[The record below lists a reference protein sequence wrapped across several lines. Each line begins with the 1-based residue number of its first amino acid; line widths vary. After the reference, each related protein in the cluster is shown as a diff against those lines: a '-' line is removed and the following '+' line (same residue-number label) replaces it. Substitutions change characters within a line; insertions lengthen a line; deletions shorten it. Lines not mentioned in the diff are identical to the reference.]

1 MCATSH
7 NRPRRSNTATPRG
20 WRIVRWV
27 TAAAG
32 AALVALAIVAAA
44 GSRTSTLRRL
54 VIDTLAARLDSEVEL
69 QFFSVDLFP
78 TVTVRGEGLIVR
90 LRGHD
95 HNEVPP
101 LLKVR
106 SFAIKGGL
114 FGLLSRPRTFKSI
127 ALGGL
132 EINIPPGGPD
142 FKEHYSRAA
151 DPKAP
156 AAPSSSPIH
165 IERLE
170 SADAILRLIPK
181 RTDKEPREFLIHRL
195 QMEGVGVESR
205 MPFRAELTNPIPR
218 GEIQTEGR
226 FGPWSSESPGATP
239 IDGKYSF
246 NDVDLS
252 TIKGIAGTLT
262 STGEFRGALGRIE
275 VKGETRTPDFS
286 LNIAKNALPLTTTF
300 EAIVDGTDGDTYL
313 NAVHAKLRHT
323 PILAKGAI
331 TGTRGVKG
339 RTVELQVQIAD
350 GRIDDLLLLSIKT
363 PEPLLSGRLA
373 LHTDFRL
380 PPGKE
385 DVVDRLQLA
394 GEFDLSSGQFRDPK
408 VQEKLGGM
416 SARASG
422 DPGAPA
428 ERVATDFE
436 GRFKLADG
444 TLSLAA
450 LKFRI
455 PGAAV
460 HLDGTY
466 GLRSEALLFDGT
478 LRMQAT
484 ISEAAGGGMR
494 SVFLK
499 LVDPFFRKKG
509 AGTVLPIK
517 VRGTREHPTFGLD
530 VMKALTPK

>member
-1 MCATSH
+1 MCATSRS
-7 NRPRRSNTATPRG
+7 RPRRSNTTTPKG

-27 TAAAG
+27 SAAAG
-32 AALVALAIVAAA
+32 AVLVALAIVAAA
-44 GSRTSTLRRL
+44 GSRSSTLRRL
-54 VIDTLAARLDSEVEL
+54 VIDTLAERLDSEVEL
-69 QFFSVDLFP
+69 QVFSVDLFP
-78 TVTVRGEGLIVR
+78 TVTVRGEGLSVR

-95 HNEVPP
+95 DVPP
-101 LLKVR
+101 LFKIR

-114 FGLLSRPRTFKSI
+114 FGLLSRPRRFNSI
-127 ALGGL
+127 ALDGL

-142 FKEHYSRAA
+142 FKAHYNRAA
-151 DPKAP
+151 DPNAP
-156 AAPSSSPIH
+156 GQPSSPIH

-170 SADAILRLIPK
+170 SADAILRLIP
-181 RTDKEPREFLIHRL
+181 RRAGKEPREFLIHKL
-195 QMEGVGVESR
+195 EMEGVGIESR
-205 MPFRAELTNPIPR
+205 IPFRAELTNPIPR

-226 FGPWSSESPGATP
+226 FGPWSRASPGATP
-239 IDGKYSF
+239 VDGKYSF

-252 TIKGIAGTLT
+252 TIKGIAGTLA

-313 NAVHAKLRHT
+313 NAVNARLRQT
-323 PILAKGAI
+323 PIVAKGAI
-331 TGTRGVKG
+331 TGTPGVKG
-339 RTVELQVQIAD
+339 RTVQLQVQIAG
-350 GRIDDLLLLSIKT
+350 GRIDDLLRLAVKS
-363 PEPLLSGRLA
+363 PEPMLSGRLA
-373 LHTDFRL
+373 LHTDFVL

-385 DVVDRLQLA
+385 DVVDRLRLA
-394 GEFDLSSGQFRDPK
+394 GAFDLSSGQFRDPK
-408 VQEKLGGM
+408 VQEQLGGM

-422 DPGAPA
+422 DPGDPP
-428 ERVATDFE
+428 ERVATEFE
-436 GRFKLADG
+436 GKFKLADG

-466 GLRSEALLFDGT
+466 GLRSEALAFDGT

-484 ISEAAGGGMR
+484 ISEAAGGGVR
-494 SVFLK
+494 SVLLK
-499 LVDPFFRKKG
+499 VVDPFFRKKG

-517 VRGTREHPTFGLD
+517 VRGTREHPKFGLD

>member
-1 MCATSH
+1 MCATSRS
-7 NRPRRSNTATPRG
+7 RPRRSNTITPRG

-54 VIDTLAARLDSEVEL
+54 VIDTLAERLDSEVEL
-69 QFFSVDLFP
+69 QFFGVDLFP
-78 TVTVRGEGLIVR
+78 TVTVRGEGLSVR
-90 LRGHD
+90 LRGHN
-95 HNEVPP
+95 HSELPP
-101 LLKVR
+101 LLKIR
-106 SFAIKGGL
+106 SFTIQGGV
-114 FGLLSRPRTFKSI
+114 FGLLSRPRKFKSI
-127 ALGGL
+127 ALDGL

-151 DPKAP
+151 DPNTP
-156 AAPSSSPIH
+156 AQPSSPIH

-170 SADAILRLIPK
+170 SADAILRLIP
-181 RTDKEPREFLIHRL
+181 RRAGKEPREFLIHKL
-195 QMEGVGVESR
+195 EMEGVGIESR

-226 FGPWSSESPGATP
+226 FGPWSRESPGATP
-239 IDGKYSF
+239 VDGKYSF

-300 EAIVDGTDGDTYL
+300 EALVDGTDGDTYL
-313 NAVHAKLRHT
+313 NAVNARLRQT

-331 TGTRGVKG
+331 TGTHGVKG
-339 RTVELQVQIAD
+339 RTVQLQVQITG
-350 GRIDDLLLLSIKT
+350 GRIDDLLLLAVKS
-363 PEPLLSGRLA
+363 PEPMLSGRLA
-373 LHTDFRL
+373 LHTDFVL

-385 DVVDRLQLA
+385 DVVDRLRLA
-394 GEFDLSSGQFRDPK
+394 GAFDLSSGQFRDPK

-422 DPGAPA
+422 DPGDPP
-428 ERVATDFE
+428 ERVASEFE
-436 GRFKLADG
+436 GKFKLADG

-466 GLRSEALLFDGT
+466 GLRSEALAFDGT

-484 ISEAAGGGMR
+484 ISEAAGGGVR
-494 SVFLK
+494 SVLLK
-499 LVDPFFRKKG
+499 VVDPFFRKKG

-517 VRGTREHPTFGLD
+517 VRGTREHPKFGLD

>member
-1 MCATSH
+1 
-7 NRPRRSNTATPRG
+7 
-20 WRIVRWV
+20 
-27 TAAAG
+27 
-32 AALVALAIVAAA
+32 
-44 GSRTSTLRRL
+44 
-54 VIDTLAARLDSEVEL
+54 VEL

-78 TVTVRGEGLIVR
+78 AVAVRGEGLSVR
-90 LRGHD
+90 LRGHN
-95 HNEVPP
+95 HSEVPP
-101 LLKVR
+101 LLKIR
-106 SFAIKGGL
+106 SFTIQGGL
-114 FGLLSRPRTFKSI
+114 FGLLSRPRKFKSI
-127 ALGGL
+127 ALDGL

-151 DPKAP
+151 DPDGP
-156 AAPSSSPIH
+156 AQPSSSPIH

-181 RTDKEPREFLIHRL
+181 RAGKEPREFLIHKL
-195 QMEGVGVESR
+195 EMAGVGIEGR
-205 MPFRAELTNPIPR
+205 MPFRAELTNPVPR

-226 FGPWSSESPGATP
+226 FGPWSRESPGATP
-239 IDGKYSF
+239 VDGKYSF

-313 NAVHAKLRHT
+313 NAVNARLRQT
-323 PILAKGAI
+323 PIMAKGAI

-339 RTVELQVQIAD
+339 RTVQLQVQIAG
-350 GRIDDLLLLSIKT
+350 GRIDDLLLLAVKS
-363 PEPLLSGRLA
+363 PEPMLSGGLA
-373 LHTDFRL
+373 LHTDFVL

-385 DVVDRLQLA
+385 DVVDRLRLA

-408 VQEKLGGM
+408 VEEKLGGM

-422 DPGAPA
+422 DPGDPP
-428 ERVATDFE
+428 ERVATEFQ
-436 GRFKLADG
+436 GKFKLADG

-466 GLRSEALLFDGT
+466 GLRSEALAFDGT

-484 ISEAAGGGMR
+484 ISEAAGGGVR
-494 SVFLK
+494 SVLLK
-499 LVDPFFRKKG
+499 VVDPFFRKKG

-517 VRGTREHPTFGLD
+517 VRGTREHPKFGLD